1 MTMGTCPDMRRVFR
15 GETDVAPEQE
25 TKTRDLCYVTRRGVF
40 ERPWSRPRIQVLQFE
55 LDFSSIEIY
64 AATADCG

>member
-40 ERPWSRPRIQVLQFE
+40 EGALESTKDPST
-55 LDFSSIEIY
+55 
-64 AATADCG
+64 AT